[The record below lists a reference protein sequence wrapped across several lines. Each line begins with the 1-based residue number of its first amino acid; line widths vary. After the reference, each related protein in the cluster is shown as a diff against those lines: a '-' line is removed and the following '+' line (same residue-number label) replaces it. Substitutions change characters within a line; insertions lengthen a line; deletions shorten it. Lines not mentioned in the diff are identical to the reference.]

1 MFRARNIRFLG
12 LGGGTEPGG
21 GGRGGE
27 PPGGRD
33 GGGVALVG
41 ETGECG
47 TLWTIGVGAVV
58 G

>member
-1 MFRARNIRFLG
+1 MFRARNILFLG

-27 PPGGRD
+27 PPVGRD

-41 ETGECG
+41 ETGEC
-47 TLWTIGVGAVV
+47 
-58 G
+58 